1 MSQPSPQVGA
11 PARRHLRRVV
21 FSSWL
26 GSTIEYYDFLLYGTV
41 ASLVFNKLFFTD
53 LSPLA
58 ATIAS
63 FGTFAVGYVARPL
76 GGAIFGHYGDRV
88 GRKAM
93 LLVSMVMMG
102 LSSSLIGLL
111 PTHAQVG
118 NWAPALLVIL
128 RLVQGVAVGGEWGGA
143 ALLTA
148 EHAPAGRRGLLTS
161 LVQIG
166 GPTGTVLST
175 LVLTLFSTL
184 PDEQFLSW
192 GWRIPFL
199 LSSLLLAVGLFV
211 RLKVAESPLFTEV
224 REQSTTVR
232 RPLVEILRKP
242 KPLLQACFIVFGA
255 TVTQALTS
263 IFVINYASGIGYG
276 RTEILISQ
284 LLNGISAVLAMPLA
298 AALSDRFGRR
308 PVLMG
313 AALTLAV
320 VAFPVFAMVRTGDT
334 LLMFIALSVLAP
346 LPMGALL
353 GPIPALYSEMFGTR
367 TRYTGVSMGYQLAAV
382 IGGGFAPLIGAS
394 LLSAA
399 GGRDPSLVSLY
410 MLVACLVSATAVWL
424 TGETKGKDLASTES
438 APAPMPTAVRQ

>member
-1 MSQPSPQVGA
+1 M
-11 PARRHLRRVV
+11 
-21 FSSWL
+21 
-26 GSTIEYYDFLLYGTV
+26 
-41 ASLVFNKLFFTD
+41 
-53 LSPLA
+53 
-58 ATIAS
+58 
-63 FGTFAVGYVARPL
+63 
-76 GGAIFGHYGDRV
+76 
-88 GRKAM
+88 
-93 LLVSMVMMG
+93 
-102 LSSSLIGLL
+102 
-111 PTHAQVG
+111 
-118 NWAPALLVIL
+118 
-128 RLVQGVAVGGEWGGA
+128 
-143 ALLTA
+143 
-148 EHAPAGRRGLLTS
+148 
-161 LVQIG
+161 
-166 GPTGTVLST
+166 LST

-394 LLSAA
+394 LLSAMRRSRSVTGLAVHAGRLPGQRHGRLAHGRDEGEGSGVHGIRRHRCRLPCGSELARGKGDLIRAAVTRHPGAVILHHGRASRTVPCGSSSLVEQPPCGEGERGPDQSGGRGELDVQAPTDLFDAAGDAAVVQVEEVGGPAQGA
-399 GGRDPSLVSLY
+399 GGAVGVQGLQVVRAGGDAADRDHVGV
-410 MLVACLVSATAVWL
+410 VACGVLGYLGEQRHRPQCVVVDDELRRGVVKRRAVRAWRQERSGRSA
-424 TGETKGKDLASTES
+424 
-438 APAPMPTAVRQ
+438 APM